1 MRPLLMTLG
10 DYRSLSLNGAKR
22 LSYLTQLFPSSFNE
36 KLCEQL
42 LQHLKKL
49 LEVAILA
56 HKGNTSCRP
65 LVPLV
70 EVLSSNQLAAA
81 AVLAIVCLSLFRRSV
96 HQTVKK
102 RKNWMLQFWSQT
114 YLQPVDA
121 RIKCRLYS
129 EKSWQFK
136 CLSLLCVLWV
146 IYIYIYDFRHFSLT
160 LLVSC
165 N

>member
-70 EVLSSNQLAAA
+70 EVLSSNQLAATAA
-81 AVLAIVCLSLFRRSV
+81 AVLTVVCLSLHSV
-96 HQTVKK
+96 TAYTE
-102 RKNWMLQFWSQT
+102 L
-114 YLQPVDA
+114 
-121 RIKCRLYS
+121 
-129 EKSWQFK
+129 
-136 CLSLLCVLWV
+136 
-146 IYIYIYDFRHFSLT
+146 
-160 LLVSC
+160 
-165 N
+165 

>member
-56 HKGNTSCRP
+56 HKGNTACRP

-70 EVLSSNQLAAA
+70 EVLSSN
-81 AVLAIVCLSLFRRSV
+81 LS
-96 HQTVKK
+96 
-102 RKNWMLQFWSQT
+102 
-114 YLQPVDA
+114 
-121 RIKCRLYS
+121 
-129 EKSWQFK
+129 
-136 CLSLLCVLWV
+136 
-146 IYIYIYDFRHFSLT
+146 
-160 LLVSC
+160 
-165 N
+165 

>member
-56 HKGNTSCRP
+56 HKGNTSYKP

-70 EVLSSNQLAAA
+70 EVLSSNLSFAAAAA
-81 AVLAIVCLSLFRRSV
+81 AVLTIMYLSSYFFAAYTGL
-96 HQTVKK
+96 
-102 RKNWMLQFWSQT
+102 
-114 YLQPVDA
+114 
-121 RIKCRLYS
+121 
-129 EKSWQFK
+129 
-136 CLSLLCVLWV
+136 
-146 IYIYIYDFRHFSLT
+146 
-160 LLVSC
+160 
-165 N
+165 